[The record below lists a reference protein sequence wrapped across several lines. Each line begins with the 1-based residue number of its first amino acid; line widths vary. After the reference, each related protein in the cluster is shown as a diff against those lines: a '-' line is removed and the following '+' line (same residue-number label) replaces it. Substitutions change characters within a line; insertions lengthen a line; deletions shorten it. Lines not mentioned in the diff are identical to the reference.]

1 MATSPDP
8 GFRGRGAAANPP
20 NRFDQIAYL
29 PEGEARDPDDPGPLT
44 QILRDASR
52 SIIAHNDSPDVGFD
66 SSINPYRGCEH
77 GCVYCYARPF
87 HEYLGFSA
95 GLDFETKILAK
106 PEAPALLRRELMKP
120 SWTPR
125 PIAMSGVTDPY
136 QPAERRLKLTRGCLE
151 VLAEFRNPVMIVTKN
166 YLVTRDIDLLAELAV
181 HGAASVTLS
190 ITTLRPE
197 LQRVMEPR
205 ASTPARRLKAIEA
218 LAGARIPVGVMAA
231 PVIPGLTDEELPAIL
246 KAAAE
251 AGAGSAR
258 YIVLRLPHGVK
269 DLFVDWLERH
279 FPERKERVLGRLR
292 GMRGGKLYD
301 SSYGTRWRGVGPYA
315 DQIRALFLATTKSLG
330 LDRPRPELRV
340 DAFRRP
346 EAPPP
351 GGQLGLFAG

>member
-20 NRFDQIAYL
+20 NRFEPIAFI
-29 PEGEARDPDDPGPLT
+29 PDGEARDPDDPGPLT

-52 SIIAHNDSPDVGFD
+52 TIIAHNDSPDVGFD

-77 GCVYCYARPF
+77 GCAYCYARPF

-106 PEAPALLRRELMKP
+106 PAAAALLRRELMKR

-125 PIAMSGVTDPY
+125 PIALSGVTDPY

-166 YLVTRDIDLLAELAV
+166 YLVTRDIDLLSELAA
-181 HGAASVTLS
+181 HGAASVSLS

-197 LQRVMEPR
+197 LQRVLEPR

-218 LAGARIPVGVMAA
+218 LANAAIPVGVMVA
-231 PVIPGLTDEELPAIL
+231 PIIPGLTDSEMPAIL
-246 KAAAE
+246 KAAAG
-251 AGAGSAR
+251 AGAGGAG
-258 YIVLRLPHGVK
+258 YVILRLPHGVK

-279 FPERKERVLGRLR
+279 FPDRKERVLGRVR
-292 GMRGGKLYD
+292 EMRGGKLYD
-301 SSYGTRWRGVGPYA
+301 SSFATRWRGEGPYA
-315 DQIRALFLATTKSLG
+315 DQIRALFHATKKSLG
-330 LDRPRPELRV
+330 LDQHRPELRT

-346 EAPPP
+346 EPAPA
-351 GGQLGLFAG
+351 GGQLRLGL